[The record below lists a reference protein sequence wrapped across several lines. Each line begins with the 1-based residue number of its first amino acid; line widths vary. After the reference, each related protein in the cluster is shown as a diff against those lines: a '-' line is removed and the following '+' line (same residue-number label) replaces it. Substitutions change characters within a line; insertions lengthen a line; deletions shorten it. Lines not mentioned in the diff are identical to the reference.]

1 MSSINTASSKRSV
14 AQRPKR
20 AAVHVP
26 TLLGKIALY
35 IVLIGGAFV
44 FLLPLVWMISSSVKP
59 GYQVY
64 AVPPQWIPESLV
76 WDGYIK
82 PWTQFSMLTF
92 YKNTIILVILNT
104 IGTLLSSSL
113 VAFAFARMRFRGRNV
128 LFIVVLSTLML
139 PPQVTLIP
147 TYWLFA
153 KLGWVNTLQPLWVTA
168 FFGAPFNIFLLRQYF
183 MTIPLEMDEAARMDG
198 CSWFDIYIR
207 IIVPLSAPA
216 LGVVAVFSTTF
227 WWNEFLGPLIYLNT
241 LENFPLSL
249 GLALLNSRNYNN
261 VQATFAMTTVALI
274 PMVVIFFIA
283 QKLYI
288 QGLVISGVKG

>member
-1 MSSINTASSKRSV
+1 MTTVDATRPQV
-14 AQRPKR
+14 ATRRGLKTERIPYYIGR
-20 AAVHVP
+20 VLLY
-26 TLLGKIALY
+26 TLLILGA
-35 IVLIGGAFV
+35 IVFA
-44 FLLPLVWMISSSVKP
+44 LPLVWMISSSVKP

-64 AVPPQWIPESLV
+64 AVPPQWIPDYFV
-76 WDGYIK
+76 WDGYIA

-92 YKNTIILVILNT
+92 YKNTLILVIVNT
-104 IGTLLSSSL
+104 IGTLLSSSI
-113 VAFAFARMRFRGRNV
+113 VAFAFARMRFRGREL
-128 LFIVVLSTLML
+128 LFLVVLSTLML

-153 KLGWVNTLQPLWVTA
+153 KLGWVNTLRPLSVPA

-183 MTIPLEMDEAARMDG
+183 MTIPLDMDDAARMDG
-198 CSWFDIYIR
+198 CSWFDIYWR
-207 IIVPLSAPA
+207 IALPLSAPA

-241 LENFPLSL
+241 EEHFTLSL

-261 VQATFAMTTVALI
+261 VQATFAMTTIALV
-274 PMVVIFFIA
+274 PMVVIFFVA

-288 QGLVISGVKG
+288 QGLVVSGVKG